1 VHNEKLSTQT
11 RHSESISIFGDGK
24 VSAVCFAES
33 VARLKRAYPKLD
45 KGFYLTLNEMVDK
58 NGFTDERLVAA
69 IDEVIS
75 TCEYPDFPPAR
86 ILNFDKR
93 VKVHSLNELHQKF
106 SETYI
111 RDSKSG
117 EVAYIRGKDIIKDE
131 YEEIEFYGQKRF
143 IKKEDAVR
151 LKLKK

>member
-1 VHNEKLSTQT
+1 
-11 RHSESISIFGDGK
+11 
-24 VSAVCFAES
+24 
-33 VARLKRAYPKLD
+33 
-45 KGFYLTLNEMVDK
+45 MVDK
-58 NGFTDERLVAA
+58 NGFTDQRLVAA

-93 VKVHSLNELHQKF
+93 IKVHSLNELHQKF
-106 SETYI
+106 TETYI